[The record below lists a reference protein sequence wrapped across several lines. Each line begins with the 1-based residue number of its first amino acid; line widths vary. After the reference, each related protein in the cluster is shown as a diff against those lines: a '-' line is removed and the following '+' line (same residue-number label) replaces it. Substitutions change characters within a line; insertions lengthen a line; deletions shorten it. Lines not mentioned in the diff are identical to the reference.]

1 MPEIK
6 LFSIVDLRNWLE
18 NNQPVEGLSDA
29 VISPSRAYAILHN
42 PYVKD
47 DDHVVATIYDHG
59 ELAAYTAAFPE
70 ILHYP
75 QSTIAGT
82 AHNPQRIWWFST
94 LYCAPKSRGK
104 GYGLIVIGSLAEEY
118 GIENCYDMWGAQET
132 VEIFRM
138 LGLKDITIPQYEFG
152 PKSIHRGSIK
162 GKLAYVAQQMQLAF
176 KTRRKVLLKI
186 TKQTPFEQQY
196 TTHIDDETY
205 SFIVAH
211 ADRDA
216 FLRSRNMLNWILRCP
231 FVRVTADAGTAPKR
245 TEFPDVATEYTISC
259 VRVLVD
265 SKLVGVYILRV
276 NATQMAVKYLYY
288 DTQYQNMVFA
298 AIGSNLLKYNK
309 LLFETRNKAL
319 AEFVELYHL
328 FPKNAQI
335 PISFSYP
342 EGAGIDLSKQFQAES
357 DNFV

>member
-1 MPEIK
+1 MPEVK

-18 NNQPVEGLSDA
+18 NHQPVEGLSDA

-42 PYVKD
+42 PYVKEE
-47 DDHVVATIYDHG
+47 DHVVATIYDHG

-70 ILHYP
+70 ILNH
-75 QSTIAGT
+75 QSQIT
-82 AHNPQRIWWFST
+82 NCDSMNRIWWFST
-94 LYCAPKSRGK
+94 LYCAPKFRGK

-152 PKSIHRGSIK
+152 PKSIHRNTIK
-162 GKLAYVAQQMQLAF
+162 GKLAYAVQQLQLTF
-176 KTRRKVLLKI
+176 HTRRRALAKRI
-186 TKQTPFEQQY
+186 KQTPFELQY
-196 TTHIDDETY
+196 TMHIDDETY

-211 ADRDA
+211 ADKDA
-216 FLRSRNMLNWILRCP
+216 FLRSHDTLNWILNYP
-231 FVRVTADAGTAPKR
+231 FVRVTTNAAMLPQRTA
-245 TEFPDVATEYTISC
+245 FPDVATEYTLQC

-265 SKLVGVYILRV
+265 SKLVGVYVFRV
-276 NATQMAVKYLYY
+276 NVTQMAVKYLYY
-288 DTQYQNMVFA
+288 DTQYQNIVFA
-298 AIGSNLLKYNK
+298 AIASKILEYNK
-309 LLFETRNKAL
+309 PSFETREEDL
-319 AEFVELYHL
+319 ANFIKPYHL
-328 FPKNAQI
+328 FPKLEQK

-342 EGAGIDLSKQFQAES
+342 ENAKIDLSKCFQSES

>member
-47 DDHVVATIYDHG
+47 EDHVVATIYDHG

-70 ILHYP
+70 ILH
-75 QSTIAGT
+75 
-82 AHNPQRIWWFST
+82 NPQRIWWFST
-94 LYCAPKSRGK
+94 LYCEPKFRGK

-152 PKSIHRGSIK
+152 PKSIHKNTIK
-162 GKLAYVAQQMQLAF
+162 GKVAFVAQQMQLAL
-176 KTRRKVLLKI
+176 KTRRKALLKRI
-186 TKQTPFEQQY
+186 KQTPFEQQY

-211 ADRDA
+211 TDRDA
-216 FLRSRNMLNWILRCP
+216 FLRSQDTLNWILNYP
-231 FVRVTADAGTAPKR
+231 FVRVTADAETTPKR
-245 TEFPDVATEYTISC
+245 TEFPDVATEYTIFC

-288 DTQYQNMVFA
+288 DTQYQNAVFA
-298 AIGSNLLKYNK
+298 AIASNMLDYNK
-309 LLFETRNKAL
+309 PSFETRNIAL
-319 AEFVELYHL
+319 SEFITPYCLY
-328 FPKNAQI
+328 PKKSMMS
-335 PISFSYP
+335 ISFSYP
-342 EGAGIDLSKQFQAES
+342 EGADIDLSKQFQAES
-357 DNFV
+357 DNYV